1 MQRRNIINP
10 SHLNIIVNRLCRQLI
25 ENHGDFQHSV
35 LIGMQPRGVFLARR
49 IQHLLENILNKK
61 VPLGILDTTF
71 YRDDFKR
78 RELQA
83 PYIMDI
89 PFSVEEKKVIL
100 IDDVLYTGRTVRA
113 AMDALIDFGRPS
125 CVELMVLID
134 RIYSREL
141 PVEAH
146 YVGKKVNSLHTE
158 KVWVELVENDFE
170 TDNVWLIDKKAK
182 T

>member
-1 MQRRNIINP
+1 MQRRNIINSP
-10 SHLNIIVNRLCRQLI
+10 HLHIIVNRLCRQLI
-25 ENHGDFQHSV
+25 ENHGEFENTV
-35 LIGMQPRGVFLARR
+35 LIGMQPRGVFLAKK
-49 IQHLLENILNKK
+49 IQKLLHDILLKK

-78 RELQA
+78 RELQK
-83 PYIMDI
+83 PYSMDI
-89 PFSVEEKKVIL
+89 PFSVEGKKVIL

-146 YVGKKVNSLHTE
+146 YIGKKVNSLHSE
-158 KVWVELVENDFE
+158 KVWVELSENDFDS
-170 TDNVWLIDKKAK
+170 DNVWLIEK
-182 T
+182 TPKT